1 MFHFQFIL
9 LIYLKLVLIAF
20 VSVMGAFWHHGNVIK
35 NNQDAYMANM
45 AAENHDVIFTSCH
58 FVSLSQIDD
67 LNGDIFGNTLTKL
80 HSIGS

>member
-1 MFHFQFIL
+1 
-9 LIYLKLVLIAF
+9 
-20 VSVMGAFWHHGNVIK
+20 
-35 NNQDAYMANM
+35 MANM
-45 AAENHDVIFTSCH
+45 AAENHDVIFTSCD